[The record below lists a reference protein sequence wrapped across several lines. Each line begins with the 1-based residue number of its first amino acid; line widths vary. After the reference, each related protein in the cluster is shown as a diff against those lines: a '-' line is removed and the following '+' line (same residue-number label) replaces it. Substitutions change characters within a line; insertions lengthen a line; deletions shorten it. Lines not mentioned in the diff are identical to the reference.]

1 MSFKHRKAEAAA
13 LGLKKRLWDTLIGDD
28 SAFVRWDMA
37 SKEGSAPKKKKAKKK
52 TVVPRGAV
60 VTPAKQKTLLT
71 RELLEKYARDLRV
84 RNIKKKSFDELS
96 FEVYGC

>member
-1 MSFKHRKAEAAA
+1 VSFKHRKAEAAA
-13 LGLKKRLWDTLIGDD
+13 LGLKKRLWDTLIGDN
-28 SAFVRWDMA
+28 SEFVRWDMA
-37 SKEGSAPKKKKAKKK
+37 SKPKKKKAKKK

-60 VTPAKQKTLLT
+60 VTPTKQKTLLT

-84 RNIKKKSFDELS
+84 TNIKKKSFDELS

>member
-28 SAFVRWDMA
+28 SEFVRWDMA
-37 SKEGSAPKKKKAKKK
+37 SKPKKKKAKKK

>member
-37 SKEGSAPKKKKAKKK
+37 SKEGSPKKKKAKKK

-60 VTPAKQKTLLT
+60 VTPTKQKTLLT